1 MVAAVAGSPFGQELD
16 SLVKFIRYLPFR
28 NNKNILETFSISIAD
43 EDVKI
48 LEGSEELYFVQD
60 EQEIAFWNQT
70 NKVKCES
77 ALNIFSGIAQFS
89 LSSG

>member
-1 MVAAVAGSPFGQELD
+1 VV
-16 SLVKFIRYLPFR
+16 LPFR

-60 EQEIAFWNQT
+60 E
-70 NKVKCES
+70 
-77 ALNIFSGIAQFS
+77 
-89 LSSG
+89 